1 MYYNN
6 GAYFLLIGDGRTTKA
21 AAKTGRLN
29 GCCGYGSAGI
39 LIITKTSSKNSVLLK
54 IILFLR
60 QGTIL

>member
-39 LIITKTSSKNSVLLK
+39 LIITKTSSKNSDLLD
-54 IILFLR
+54 
-60 QGTIL
+60 